1 MIFLQGSQIE
11 ATAKCA
17 GKCKSRKNCDGF
29 QMYDDQSCLLLE
41 ASKLLKNEDG
51 AVLYLKNGKTQNGS
65 IHSPIKGPHYLM
77 RFEPNC
83 KKKSSR
89 IAESG
94 FEYHTEAK
102 KAFAFCMLESFYAL
116 SPKSQMY
123 MQIIIMNSWLL
134 LYRNCNFNQRK

>member
-65 IHSPIKGPHYLM
+65 LGNGNRDHATSSKRWRLE
-77 RFEPNC
+77 RF
-83 KKKSSR
+83 
-89 IAESG
+89 I
-94 FEYHTEAK
+94 
-102 KAFAFCMLESFYAL
+102 
-116 SPKSQMY
+116 
-123 MQIIIMNSWLL
+123 
-134 LYRNCNFNQRK
+134 